1 MKVITKGSR
10 VNTIKEITPIDL
22 DTLEKID
29 VSKLNNPLDLDGF
42 KMSAM
47 HHLFRITAGVSL
59 HEDNGELYLSLQD
72 SIIGNQPIRIRAWIE
87 VGGQKYIWSYPLDE
101 YCLAGEQM
109 TVTLLGNILLDVS
122 NNIRDVIEKNGY
134 ENEKL
139 QVFFSHI
146 YNKVGE
152 NKVVYHSRKIAEY
165 DTAKAI
171 YNSDT
176 FKQPWSDLINELN
189 GAKFK

>member
-1 MKVITKGSR
+1 MRIITKGTR
-10 VNTIKEITPIDL
+10 VNTVKEIIPIDI
-22 DTLEKID
+22 DTLERID
-29 VSKLNNPLDLDGF
+29 ASKLNNSLDLDGL

-47 HHLFRITAGVSL
+47 YHLFRITAGVSL
-59 HEDNGELYLSLQD
+59 YEDGGELYQSLQD

-101 YCLAGEQM
+101 YCLVSENMA
-109 TVTLLGNILLDVS
+109 VTILGNILLDVS
-122 NNIRDVIEKNGY
+122 NNIMDVIEKNGC

-139 QVFFSHI
+139 QVFFSHV
-146 YNKVGE
+146 YNKLSE
-152 NKVVYHSRKIAEY
+152 NKVVYHSRKTAEY
-165 DTAKAI
+165 DVAKAI